1 MFGAR
6 YLAGGEP
13 IVEFTKFSVGM
24 TEWAK
29 IPGTEGSEPYFYN
42 ETTGESQWDP
52 PEGWVEECDPN
63 WTEVVDP
70 ESEGKYYYNTATE
83 ESTWEKPVGFVSP
96 AAESVDEA
104 NRGSDWIE
112 VVDPDSN
119 GTYYFNTVT
128 EESVWDRPAEFQGG
142 SGMDE
147 GDAILTD
154 DTSSPRSSLRKRSS
168 VRFSVSSP
176 PVRRDGS
183 IAGPPAPGA
192 GYEDL
197 SSVNSSSSRRGSL
210 FRNSQQ
216 DDDPSA
222 HMPDGE
228 EKSSSLA
235 APSYSSS
242 GTLSALNRGAAVKT
256 VDANDLSTV
265 DPEAPLEDL
274 ARTMVGVSLEQF
286 ALNRVTGFRRKS
298 LFAKGGE
305 GPAGATQLNASA
317 LSWSDTPLPQPLT
330 VGASAT
336 PELCAISQSISK
348 NILAFMGDRKSHN
361 KSPVEVAT
369 AIVLLLLQSAQEVR
383 AFPFHEV
390 GVNFVVYKNI

>member
-1 MFGAR
+1 M
-6 YLAGGEP
+6 
-13 IVEFTKFSVGM
+13 S

-29 IPGTEGSEPYFYN
+29 IPGTEGSDPYFFN

-63 WTEVVDP
+63 WTEVIDP
-70 ESEGKYYYNTATE
+70 DTKEMYYYNTVTE
-83 ESTWEKPVGFVSP
+83 DSTWEKPVGFLSP
-96 AAESVDEA
+96 PAESVDEA

-119 GTYYFNTVT
+119 ETYYFNTVT

-142 SGMDE
+142 SGMDK
-147 GDAILTD
+147 GDAILID
-154 DTSSPRSSLRKRSS
+154 DTISPRLSLRKRSS

-197 SSVNSSSSRRGSL
+197 SSLNASSARRGSL

-216 DDDPSA
+216 DDDDASA

-228 EKSSSLA
+228 EKSSLA
-235 APSYSSS
+235 TTPSYSS
-242 GTLSALNRGAAVKT
+242 GPLSALNRGAAVKT
-256 VDANDLSTV
+256 VDANDFLTL

-286 ALNRVTGFRRKS
+286 AMNRVTGFRRKS

-305 GPAGATQLNASA
+305 GPVGATQFNTSA
-317 LSWSDTPLPQPLT
+317 LSWSHAPLPQPLT

-369 AIVLLLLQSAQEVR
+369 AIVLLLLQSAQEVCMR
-383 AFPFHEV
+383 VSMPLDWR
-390 GVNFVVYKNI
+390 